1 MIKVAIVNYLNT
13 APFMRGLRLSGLLQ
27 SEQFRID
34 PYYPA
39 ECARALLE
47 GRADIGLV
55 PVAILANLK
64 EYYIVGDTCIG
75 AVEPVRSVLLV
86 SDVPVDQIEKVYL
99 DYQSRTSVALC
110 RVLMQRFWKHQPEFL
125 DAPEDYLN
133 HVTGTTAA
141 VVIGD
146 RAFGESMK
154 HPFVY
159 DLASCWQQFT
169 GLPFVFALWIS
180 LKPIS
185 PSHEVELNNAL
196 NMGISQAEEA
206 AEEVLD
212 QYPDYFE
219 VKNYLTH
226 SISYTLDAAKRKG
239 LETFLQMLSNP
250 DDL

>member
-1 MIKVAIVNYLNT
+1 
-13 APFMRGLRLSGLLQ
+13 
-27 SEQFRID
+27 
-34 PYYPA
+34 
-39 ECARALLE
+39 
-47 GRADIGLV
+47 
-55 PVAILANLK
+55 
-64 EYYIVGDTCIG
+64 
-75 AVEPVRSVLLV
+75 
-86 SDVPVDQIEKVYL
+86 
-99 DYQSRTSVALC
+99 
-110 RVLMQRFWKHQPEFL
+110 MQRFWKHQPEFI
-125 DAPEDYLN
+125 DAPENYLD
-133 HVTGTTAA
+133 HVGGSTAA

-159 DLASCWQQFT
+159 DLAACWQQFT

-226 SISYTLDAAKRKG
+226 SISYTFDSLKRKG